1 MPENVKLSR
10 YFHSIDYCSLFISI
24 DTKKLGLIGIIPL
37 RGKRWG
43 GGGREGV
50 PPPYSVPVTF

>member
-43 GGGREGV
+43 GGGGGGKV
-50 PPPYSVPVTF
+50 SLLPILFL

>member
-43 GGGREGV
+43 GGGGGKV
-50 PPPYSVPVTF
+50 SLLPILFL